1 MMTLEKENY
10 SLRQVKVPVN
20 LTLKTLL
27 NSYTLPVLEKEYFN
41 FCLWT
46 LSELFLSNFL
56 FAS

>member
-20 LTLKTLL
+20 FTLKTLPNL
-27 NSYTLPVLEKEYFN
+27 YTLSVLEKEYFN

-46 LSELFLSNFL
+46 LSEQFLSHFL